1 MKLKGNSDTLWR
13 HMGLILAQL
22 DGLQA
27 GAAYWAKTQQIEV
40 RMFEGECVHVVATPA
55 VLAKCVYINMN
66 HA

>member
-1 MKLKGNSDTLWR
+1 
-13 HMGLILAQL
+13 MGLILAQL

-55 VLAKCVYINMN
+55 VLAKCVYIHMI